1 MKLVSLGFRGVNL
14 RRVLN
19 PFEVCDSGGMGH
31 MIRILG
37 VDPGLRHTGW
47 GIIDMDGP
55 RLSWV
60 AHGVIDPDPKA
71 DLADRLGM
79 LCEGLRAVIHEH
91 DPMEAAVEETF
102 VNINPKS
109 TLLLGQARGA
119 ALATLA
125 AAAKLKVARSC
136 GHQGQAIRRRHR
148 ARPTRRRSPSWSAAC
163 CRSAGDVTADAADAL
178 AVAIC
183 GAHHRPS
190 RAIRGSRHDRPPA
203 RNHRRCRRRGRR

>member
-1 MKLVSLGFRGVNL
+1 M
-14 RRVLN
+14 
-19 PFEVCDSGGMGH
+19 DH

-47 GIIDMDGP
+47 GVIVADGP

-60 AHGVIDPDPKA
+60 AHGVINPDPEA

-79 LCEGLRAVIHEH
+79 LCEGLRAVIHDH
-91 DPMEAAVEETF
+91 DPHEAAVEETF

-125 AAAKLKVARSC
+125 AARLKVHEFATRKVK
-136 GHQGQAIRRRHR
+136 QAVVGTGGADKTQVAFMVRRLL
-148 ARPTRRRSPSWSAAC
+148 PK
-163 CRSAGDVTADAADAL
+163 AGEVSRDAADAL

-183 GAHHRPS
+183 GAHHRPPVGQ
-190 RAIRGSRHDRPPA
+190 RLQA
-203 RNHRRCRRRGRR
+203 

>member
-1 MKLVSLGFRGVNL
+1 MKLGSLGFRGVNFL
-14 RRVLN
+14 RVLN
-19 PFEVCDSGGMGH
+19 PFELCDSGGMGH

-125 AAAKLKVARSC
+125 AARLKVHEFATRKVKLAVV
-136 GHQGQAIRRRHR
+136 GTGGADKTQVAFMVRRLLPR
-148 ARPTRRRSPSWSAAC
+148 AGEVS
-163 CRSAGDVTADAADAL
+163 ADAADAL

-190 RAIRGSRHDRPPA
+190 QAMRRPA
-203 RNHRRCRRRGRR
+203 

>member
-1 MKLVSLGFRGVNL
+1 
-14 RRVLN
+14 
-19 PFEVCDSGGMGH
+19 

-47 GIIDMDGP
+47 GIITMDGP

-60 AHGVIDPDPKA
+60 AHGVINPDTKA

-79 LCEGLRAVIHEH
+79 LCEGLRAVIADHAP
-91 DPMEAAVEETF
+91 DEAAVEETF
-102 VNINPKS
+102 VNINPRS

-125 AAAKLKVARSC
+125 GARLKVSEFATRKVKLSVV
-136 GHQGQAIRRRHR
+136 GTGGADKTQVAFMVRRLL
-148 ARPTRRRSPSWSAAC
+148 PK
-163 CRSAGDVTADAADAL
+163 AGEVSADAADAL

-183 GAHHRPS
+183 GAHHRTAPGL
-190 RAIRGSRHDRPPA
+190 RRPA
-203 RNHRRCRRRGRR
+203 